1 MTFDKHISAVCR
13 SAHVEFRRISSIRQD
28 LTVEA
33 TTLNCYNSL
42 LSGCRLY
49 LLGRLQKVQNS
60 KQCTSQVSLRPSVR
74 MTKRTLYRPG
84 VPPCVYQPG
93 VPPCVY
99 QPGVPPCVYQPGV
112 PPCVYQPG
120 VPPCVYQPGLP
131 PGVYQP
137 GVPPGVSHPVSTRTA
152 ARLVYRRTTRL
163 DQGPLNNDHP
173 FGPQRPPVWTTTTT
187 RLDHNDHPQT
197 PMIP

>member
-1 MTFDKHISAVCR
+1 MTLDKHISAVCR

-93 VPPCVY
+93 
-99 QPGVPPCVYQPGV
+99 
-112 PPCVYQPG
+112 
-120 VPPCVYQPGLP
+120 LP

-173 FGPQRPPVWTTTTT
+173 FGPQRPPADTNDPIIHW
-187 RLDHNDHPQT
+187 RLCV
-197 PMIP
+197 